1 MVGMMKELNNLLEIQ
16 TKLSTAYHPQTD
28 RQTERINQD
37 LEQYLRVFIDHRQE
51 QWPDSLGMAEFVYNN
66 KIHMATKISPFKA
79 NYGQDPRMG
88 FEGRRKEKYK
98 AAGKFVK
105 RIKKIQKEAKAVL
118 GKAQEEMKKFT
129 NRKQGEREEYRIE
142 DLVLLSMKDLKW
154 QMKGRRSEKLTEHF
168 VGPYKVKG
176 VVSSNAIELKL
187 PKSIKIYSV
196 VNVSR
201 VQLYKPQVE
210 GQKKIPLKPV
220 IIEGEEEF
228 EIEKILNK
236 RTVKGKEKFLV
247 RWKGYIAEEDTWKNR
262 ENLKN
267 TKELVKEF
275 ERKYGEEVEELR

>member
-28 RQTERINQD
+28 RQTERINQE

-129 NRKQGEREEYRIE
+129 NRKQREREEYRIE

-247 RWKGYIAEEDTWKNR
+247 R
-262 ENLKN
+262 
-267 TKELVKEF
+267 
-275 ERKYGEEVEELR
+275 